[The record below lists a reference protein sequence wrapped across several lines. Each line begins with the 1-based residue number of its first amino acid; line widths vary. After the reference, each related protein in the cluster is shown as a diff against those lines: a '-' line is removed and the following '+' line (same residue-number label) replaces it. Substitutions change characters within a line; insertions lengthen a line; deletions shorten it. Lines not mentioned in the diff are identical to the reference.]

1 MKPRHHKTTL
11 KDGWIARD
19 AETGRFVAVGTENG
33 VSRKTPK
40 TEALLKEVS
49 SRRNAALKRLVNR

>member
-1 MKPRHHKTTL
+1 M